1 MSEISDNDAKIFA
14 IQFFNEI
21 DKILAKQKGGKKYKN
36 KSYKKQK
43 GGVGDK
49 EVEFP
54 ASLDQQNIDNLFM
67 VKEKIKEMESEGKKS
82 LVKVEIKDSNE
93 NRSVEEI
100 NTLFAQ
106 HIKSLLDNMKD
117 KPVLEMTPEELQILS
132 LFITYKSLNPQIN
145 AASNLL
151 IENIDNFN
159 KLESKVVIED
169 ESSSENLLILG
180 KILEKI
186 PGDSDLVE
194 KQMNIIQNITE
205 KVVKDVEKISS
216 IYEENG
222 APEQLCSQSSAA
234 FLNQLGYLSGLLNIM
249 IAYQNRISSF
259 KTDLERKNPVIFG
272 IMSLLYSTFAFV
284 LFCLFKTFTFLLN
297 SKVGKLFLLY
307 EFIILYKNNNAVA
320 VFIANSLIKLLK
332 IVDRNVGI
340 SIYVNSCLNAGKDI
354 FMEALPS
361 LLSNASIVGL
371 LSSTL
376 TSALSSPEI
385 AAKFINSLA
394 PELSSKILEGAL
406 PTLSSATLEAIQSST
421 PQLIEGLTQG
431 LVPAVSSGLTDV
443 ITQSTI
449 ELARDMT
456 PALIEGVSTN
466 VMSETSIIVNQ
477 AIQNSVGNIVTEIS
491 KNAAMNSATNT
502 AYNMLSNIAFQYAT
516 PAIASYLGLDVSQV
530 QAITQSISQSNQRI
544 TLGGK
549 TRKYKKTRTFKKV
562 RKNKKRKG
570 RRTHKNK

>member
-1 MSEISDNDAKIFA
+1 MSEISDNDAKNFS

-21 DKILAKQKGGKKYKN
+21 DKILAKQQGGKKNKN

-49 EVEFP
+49 ELDFP
-54 ASLDQQNIDNLFM
+54 TPLDEQNISYLSTT
-67 VKEKIKEMESEGKKS
+67 KEKIKEMESEGKKG
-82 LVKVEIKDSNE
+82 LIKIEFKDSTE
-93 NRSVEEI
+93 NKSVEEI
-100 NTLFAQ
+100 NALFAE

-117 KPVLEMTPEELQILS
+117 KPVLEMTPEELQVLS
-132 LFITYKSLNPQIN
+132 LFVTYKSLNPQIN

-151 IENIDNFN
+151 TDKIENFN
-159 KLESKVVIED
+159 KLDPKVFAED
-169 ESSSENLLILG
+169 ENSNENLLIIG
-180 KILEKI
+180 KILEKTQ
-186 PGDSDLVE
+186 GSSDLVE
-194 KQMNIIQNITE
+194 KQINIIQNITE
-205 KVVKDVEKISS
+205 NAVKDIEKISS
-216 IYEENG
+216 IYESNSK
-222 APEQLCSQSSAA
+222 PHDLSSQSTSA
-234 FLNQLGYLSGLLNIM
+234 FLNQLGYLSGLLNI
-249 IAYQNRISSF
+249 IVAYQNRLKSF
-259 KTDLERKNPVIFG
+259 KIDLETKNPVIFS

-297 SKVGKLFLLY
+297 SKLGKIFLLY
-307 EFIILYKNNNAVA
+307 EFIILYKNNNTVA
-320 VFIANSLIKLLK
+320 VFIANSIIKLMK
-332 IVDRNVGI
+332 IVDRNVGV
-340 SIYVNSCLNAGKDI
+340 SIYVESCLNAAKDI

-371 LSSTL
+371 LSSSL

-421 PQLIEGLTQG
+421 PQLIEGVTQG
-431 LVPAVSSGLTDV
+431 LMPAVTSGVSDI
-443 ITQSTI
+443 ITQTTI
-449 ELARDMT
+449 DLARDMT

-549 TRKYKKTRTFKKV
+549 TRKKMAKPLKKTR
-562 RKNKKRKG
+562 KNRKRKRKA
-570 RRTHKNK
+570 RRTLKK